1 MKKMMISVFLAAWM
15 LSSCSKTAIPTFSDT
30 KSLANA
36 IYEESGFDMSAV
48 YAEDFKST
56 SAFAFG
62 ISMTDYENAAKNG
75 VVLRPSIDDKGQTL
89 YVFEMKSA
97 ADARRLAEKI
107 SKGYEWAPCD
117 NAEKLTIA
125 CAEEYLML
133 FKSTKEEVEDAVT
146 SFRRLSGGG
155 LAFRKDIANVG

>member
-1 MKKMMISVFLAAWM
+1 MKKIMISLFLAAWM
-15 LSSCSKTAIPTFSDT
+15 LSSCTKTAIPTFSDT

-36 IYEESGFDMSAV
+36 IYEESDFDMSSV

-56 SAFAFG
+56 SAFSFG
-62 ISMTDYENAAKNG
+62 ISMTDYESAAKNG
-75 VVLRPSIDDKGQTL
+75 VILRPSIDDKGQTL

-107 SKGYEWAPCD
+107 AGSYEWAPCD
-117 NAEKLTIA
+117 NAEKMAIV

-133 FKSTKEEVEDAVT
+133 FKSTSDEVEDAVT
-146 SFRRLSGGG
+146 SFRRLSGGK
-155 LAFRKDIANVG
+155 LAYRKDLKNGG